1 MAPRAWHPVLVTA
14 VAAVGSVALLGAA
27 VRWGWLGP
35 DAGRGAGF
43 CEAARSG
50 VVRQPANTVSNL
62 GFVLAGLAVAWYAA
76 DRSRLGGSLARW
88 PGLATGYAVVVVL
101 LGPASAAMHATQSVL
116 GGRLDLLSMYLVAGF
131 AFAYAVMRWLRRGPA
146 VLVAGYAAVLAV
158 SELAENLGGHVPVV
172 HHAGNLVFGL
182 TILAAVGV
190 EVALWRR
197 RDPRQDVRYGL
208 ASVGTLLLAF
218 AIWIPAQ
225 SGSALCDPTSLLQG
239 HAAWHLLDAVAAYLL
254 FRHYAAEG
262 DRASAG
268 C

>member
-1 MAPRAWHPVLVTA
+1 MAHRAARPFVA
-14 VAAVGSVALLGAA
+14 AAAAAVGSVTLLLVA

-50 VVRQPANTVSNL
+50 WVRQPANTVSNL
-62 GFVLAGLAVAWYAA
+62 GFVVAGLAIAWYAA
-76 DRSRLGGSLARW
+76 DRARLGGTLARW

-131 AFAYAVMRWLRRGPA
+131 ALAYAVMRWVRRGPW
-146 VLVAGYAAVLAV
+146 VLVAGYAAVLAA

-172 HHAGNLVFGL
+172 HHAGNLAFAVA
-182 TILAAVGV
+182 IVAAVGV
-190 EVALWRR
+190 ELALWRR
-197 RDPRQDVRYGL
+197 ADPRQDVRFGL
-208 ASVGTLLLAF
+208 SAVGALLLAF
-218 AIWIPAQ
+218 AIWSPAQ
-225 SGSALCDPTSLLQG
+225 TGSPLCDPTSLLQG

-254 FRHYAAEG
+254 FRHYAAESG
-262 DRASAG
+262 R
-268 C
+268 